1 MPAMLSK
8 LAGLAA
14 VVLLL
19 APAMTVPAPVMAQSS
34 PPSPVCMARPGNN
47 PESPTFVAVV
57 PATEQANMTDRGYS
71 PHACVVDPGEL
82 AAYRSKVCHLAND
95 VPAAVQGQFEQQYNI
110 SPRAL
115 CDMANT
121 LAGA

>member
-8 LAGLAA
+8 LARSAA
-14 VVLLL
+14 AALLL
-19 APAMTVPAPVMAQSS
+19 APMLSTPTPVIAQSA
-34 PPSPVCMARPGNN
+34 PPSPVCVARPGNA
-47 PESPTFVAVV
+47 PDSPTFVAVI
-57 PATEQANMTDRGYS
+57 PPSEQAAMSGKGYA
-71 PHACVVDPGEL
+71 PRACVVDANEL
-82 AAYRSKVCHLAND
+82 SAYRAKVCHLAND
-95 VPAAVQGQFEQQYNI
+95 VPAQVQAQFEQQYNI